1 MPPSNHPIVTLEEA
15 FLSPH
20 VRSFYAS
27 SNFPDPNAEDGLT
40 GYATASLMEFG
51 PQRLSSMD
59 SNGIS
64 LQIVS
69 HVPNPLPLDAST
81 ARAVND
87 DVAAHIK
94 NMPEARFA
102 AFATLPMKY
111 PEDAVAEL
119 RRCVKELGFV
129 GALID
134 SNCGGRF
141 YDDSFFWSV
150 FDTAVDLDVPIYIHP
165 CPNEAVKKVLYSG
178 NYSEHI
184 ATSMSEYAWG
194 WHNEAAVSFLRLF
207 ASGLFDRLPTLKLLL
222 GHCGEMIPFQMERTA
237 NVIERQWPHIGG
249 KHERSFRT
257 VWDENVWITTSGF
270 FETGNMPCVLG
281 QCKLNRI
288 LFSVDYPFG
297 KNEAGVAFLQKLK
310 EEGLVD
316 EEGLEMIA
324 WRNAEKL
331 LGVKAK
337 KR

>member
-1 MPPSNHPIVTLEEA
+1 MASFDHPIITLEEA

-20 VRSFYAS
+20 ARSFYSS

-40 GYATASLMEFG
+40 GYATAPLMEFG

-69 HVPNPLPLDAST
+69 HVPNPLPLDTRT

-94 NMPEARFA
+94 NMPAGRFA
-102 AFATLPMKY
+102 AFATLPMKS
-111 PEDAVAEL
+111 PEDAVTEL
-119 RRCVKELGFV
+119 RRCVKELDFV

-141 YDDSFFWSV
+141 YDDAFFWPV
-150 FDTAVDLDVPIYIHP
+150 FEAAADLDVPIYIHP
-165 CPNEAVKKVLYSG
+165 CPNEAVKKILYSG

-222 GHCGEMIPFQMERTA
+222 GHCGEMIPFQLERTA

-249 KHERSFRT
+249 QHERSFRT
-257 VWDENVWITTSGF
+257 VWNENVWLTTSGF
-270 FETGNMPCVLG
+270 FETGNMACVLR

-297 KNEAGVAFLQKLK
+297 KNEAGVAFLRKLK

-316 EEGLEMIA
+316 DEGLEMIA

-331 LGVKAK
+331 LGLKVAK
-337 KR
+337 G